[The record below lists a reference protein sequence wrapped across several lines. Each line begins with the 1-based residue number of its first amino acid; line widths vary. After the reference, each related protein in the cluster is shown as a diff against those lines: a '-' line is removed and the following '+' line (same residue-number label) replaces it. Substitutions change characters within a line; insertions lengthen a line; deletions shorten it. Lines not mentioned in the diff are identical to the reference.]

1 MRQLPIVIV
10 LIIITGCDFKSSE
23 EYHKEANAFEEQEK
37 FREAIALLDKAIEKN
52 QHNIRALLDRAV
64 DRSIVNDYKGSIED
78 YSKVVEVDPNNTLA
92 YFNRG
97 KNKMRIEDHQ
107 GAIADFNK
115 AISTKGGEY
124 LYMEKVAN
132 SFADTG
138 FEFDV
143 RMESIRFERGIA
155 WYTVDSVRLAF
166 NDFSVAIQKNY
177 MLPDSY
183 YWRGLIYLRFN
194 MKREACSDFKVAKN
208 FGHPDA
214 QEMLATYCE

>member
-1 MRQLPIVIV
+1 MKRLLLLSALIVF
-10 LIIITGCDFKSSE
+10 TGCDFRSSE
-23 EYHKEANAFEEQEK
+23 DYHREANALEEQEK

-52 QHNIRALLDRAV
+52 QYNLRAMLDRAV

-78 YSKVVEVDPNNTLA
+78 YSKVIEIDPSNTLA

-97 KNKMRIEDHQ
+97 KNKMRIDDLQ
-107 GAIADFNK
+107 GAIVDFNK
-115 AISTKGGEY
+115 AISTKGGEHVY
-124 LYMEKVAN
+124 LEKVPN
-132 SFADTG
+132 LFVDTG

-143 RMESIRFERGIA
+143 RMEMIMFERGTA
-155 WYTVDSVRLAF
+155 WYTLDSMKLAY

-194 MKREACSDFKVAKN
+194 MKQEACNDFKVAKN

-214 QEMLATYCE
+214 QVMLAKYCE